1 MVHSLR
7 ESHLRLSVSFLLCC
21 TVFIR
26 AESDAE
32 RVRGQWLCRYVREL
46 SAKQYGKNVIGFIE
60 GRYNFTGPMTI
71 DQLEYPSGCAEQM
84 EWRGTEIRPRQRVVA
99 LLIVVL
105 PPYFIPSYWSICGSR
120 CFVIRISRRFGVF
133 KD

>member
-84 EWRGTEIRPRQRVVA
+84 EWRGTGTKFEATRRRCATRCCSILFHTNLLEYMWVRLLRV
-99 LLIVVL
+99 
-105 PPYFIPSYWSICGSR
+105 S
-120 CFVIRISRRFGVF
+120 
-133 KD
+133 D